1 MSRNDPPDHPT
12 LLLMPRW
19 LGWTEERIL
28 PLSADAY
35 RIDQIG
41 RDWFAVVELPT
52 ARCVYSGIGPVE
64 VVVSRAPF

>member
-12 LLLMPRW
+12 LLRMPRW
-19 LGWTEERIL
+19 LGWIEERIL
-28 PLSADAY
+28 PLPADAY

-64 VVVSRAPF
+64 VIVSRAPF